1 VNQPPK
7 SVVREIRTPRS
18 VGTGGGRP
26 LPVTRWRLG
35 WLLRDDFLLYG
46 TGGFAYG
53 DVAAIARNLTLK
65 AEWLYVDLGKQ
76 TYVMSDSGVT
86 ALLGFPAL
94 LSASSDSKTHI
105 VRTGVNYRFAWP
117 AEPQQL
123 VAKY

>member
-1 VNQPPK
+1 MNQPPK

-53 DVAAIARNLTLK
+53 DVAAIARTLTLK

-76 TYVMSDSGVT
+76 T
-86 ALLGFPAL
+86 
-94 LSASSDSKTHI
+94 
-105 VRTGVNYRFAWP
+105 
-117 AEPQQL
+117 
-123 VAKY
+123 